1 MTTVAGSVRKMR
13 VQLDQPVSYVWQAGS
28 EEVSVNSWLG
38 KRLSI
43 EFEGLINCVHCDRLT
58 KKSFNQG
65 YCYPC
70 FQRLAQCDSC
80 IVKPEK
86 CHFSAGTCREP
97 EWGESHCNI
106 DHVVY
111 LANTSGVKVGITR
124 GTQVPTRWIDQ
135 GATQARPIARV
146 STRYQSGLLEVLLA
160 QHVAD
165 KTAWQTMLKGN
176 GADVD
181 LEAHQQELAKLC
193 ADGIAGLRD
202 SHGVQ
207 AIQWLDASNTV
218 AIDYPVLEWPV
229 KVSSHNLDKTPRIE
243 GTLLGIKGQYLMLD
257 TGVINI
263 RKYGGYNLLVKV
275 YDDA

>member
-43 EFEGLINCVHCDRLT
+43 EFEGLINCVHCDRVT

-181 LEAHQQELAKLC
+181 LEAHQQELAELC
-193 ADGIAGLRD
+193 ADGIAGLQD

-207 AIQWLDASNTV
+207 AIQWLDASDTV